1 MLLNLVRGMFINGA
15 RLKGTERITETVRGY
30 VAFL

>member
-1 MLLNLVRGMFINGA
+1 MLLNLVRCMFVNWA
-15 RLKGTERITETVRGY
+15 RLKGTERITETVCGY